1 MNHDRRWTYF
11 VFQGLLTVIILLFF
25 FYHRVGVAAWQGKFT
40 LLSVAFLLSL
50 LGLRRVDRERLTG
63 LTVQGGIFVFDSVL
77 ASLSLYWT
85 QEPRSEIYLTYFLI
99 IFGTALT
106 RSLKQSF
113 LIATVAS
120 AAYVTTAWD
129 PGLGAVQ
136 ESSFWLRLVYL
147 WVMACFAAVLSLD
160 ARRQMQTQELLHQA
174 SLRAMEQLAAL
185 GRLSGEVAHGIK
197 GPLTTILVNADI
209 LLARHGTRPGV
220 AGEVRQ
226 IQDEVARCREVLQN
240 LLELGRIEEMDY
252 DLFDLRDPVQ
262 DALGKMAARLKRR
275 KVRVV
280 KRGFDQAAPVLGDPS
295 LLYEAV
301 YEVLQNAEHA
311 AKPGGRI
318 ELSLRS
324 VLKRP
329 WWDAADGTARPQ
341 IELSIADDG
350 AGMDP
355 ATLRRAFDPFFTTK
369 KADGSG
375 LGLSSALRIL
385 HKHSGTL
392 EAESAG
398 AGLGSRFTFSLP
410 RFQRVDGEPD
420 FTS

>member
-1 MNHDRRWTYF
+1 MTHDRRWTYF

-25 FYHRVGVAAWQGKFT
+25 FYHREGVPAWHAKFSG
-40 LLSVAFLLSL
+40 LSVLFLASL
-50 LGLRRVDRERLTG
+50 LGLRRVDAGRLTG
-63 LTVQGGIFVFDSVL
+63 LSVQGGIFVFDSVL
-77 ASLSLYWT
+77 ASLCLVWT

-106 RSLKQSF
+106 KSLRQSF

-147 WVMACFAAVLSLD
+147 WVMASFAAVLSLD
-160 ARRQMQTQELLHQA
+160 ARHETAVRELAHQA
-174 SLRAMEQLAAL
+174 SLRSMEQLAAL

-209 LLARHGTRPGV
+209 LLERHGRLPGIASEV
-220 AGEVRQ
+220 KQIQGEVG
-226 IQDEVARCREVLQN
+226 RCREVLQN

-252 DLFDLRDPVQ
+252 DLFDLRDPVRS
-262 DALGKMAARLKRR
+262 ALEKMGARLKRR
-275 KVRVV
+275 RLRVV
-280 KRGFDQAAPVLGDPS
+280 KRGFGEPAPVLGDPS
-295 LLYEAV
+295 LLFEAV
-301 YEVLQNAEHA
+301 YEVLVNAEQA

-318 ELSLRS
+318 DVALRTVVKS
-324 VLKRP
+324 P
-329 WWDAADGTARPQ
+329 WWDAEGGAARAQ
-341 IELSIADDG
+341 VELTVSDDG

-355 ATLRRAFDPFFTTK
+355 ATLARAFDPFFTTK
-369 KADGSG
+369 KRDGTG

-392 EAESAG
+392 EAASEGSG
-398 AGLGSRFTFSLP
+398 RGSRFTFSMP
-410 RFQRVDGEPD
+410 RFQRVDA
-420 FTS
+420 

>member
-25 FYHRVGVAAWQGKFT
+25 FYHREGVSAWAAKFST
-40 LLSVAFLLSL
+40 LSAAFILSL
-50 LGLRRVDRERLTG
+50 WGLRRVDSGRLTG
-63 LTVQGGIFVFDSVL
+63 LSVQGGIFVFDSVL
-77 ASLSLYWT
+77 ASLALLWT

-106 RSLKQSF
+106 RSLRQSF
-113 LIATVAS
+113 LIALVAS
-120 AAYVTTAWD
+120 AAYVTTSWD

-160 ARRQMQTQELLHQA
+160 ARRETESRELSHQA

-209 LLARHGTRPGV
+209 LLQKHGRVPGV
-220 AGEVRQ
+220 ASELKQ
-226 IQDEVARCREVLQN
+226 IQDEVGRCRTVLQN

-252 DLFDLRDPVQ
+252 DLFDLRDPVRS
-262 DALGKMAARLKRR
+262 ALEKMATRLKRR
-275 KVRVV
+275 RVRVS
-280 KRGFDQAAPVLGDPS
+280 KRGFEDPAPVIGDPS

-301 YEVLQNAEHA
+301 YEVLQNAEQA
-311 AKPGGRI
+311 ARTGGRVDVR
-318 ELSLRS
+318 LRS
-324 VLKRP
+324 VSKRA
-329 WWDAADGTARPQ
+329 WWDSDAGTPRPH
-341 IELSIADDG
+341 IELTVADDG
-350 AGMDP
+350 SGMDG
-355 ATLRRAFDPFFTTK
+355 ATLARAFDPFFTTK
-369 KADGSG
+369 RKEGSG

-385 HKHSGTL
+385 HKHSGNL
-392 EAESAG
+392 EASSEGSG
-398 AGLGSRFTFSLP
+398 RGSRFTFSLP
-410 RFQRVDGEPD
+410 RFQRVDA
-420 FTS
+420 

>member
-1 MNHDRRWTYF
+1 MKHDRRWTYF

-25 FYHRVGVAAWQGKFT
+25 HYHREGVPSWHGKFT

-50 LGLRRVDRERLTG
+50 LGLRRVDAGRLTG
-63 LTVQGGIFVFDSVL
+63 LSVQGGIFVFDSVL
-77 ASLSLYWT
+77 ASLCLIWT

-106 RSLKQSF
+106 RSLRQSF

-136 ESSFWLRLVYL
+136 ESGFWLRLVYL
-147 WVMACFAAVLSLD
+147 WVMASFAAILSLD
-160 ARRQMQTQELLHQA
+160 ARHETAVRELAHQA
-174 SLRAMEQLAAL
+174 SLRSMEQLAAL

-209 LLARHGTRPGV
+209 LLERHGRVPGIASEV
-220 AGEVRQ
+220 KEIQGEVG
-226 IQDEVARCREVLQN
+226 RCREVLQN

-252 DLFDLRDPVQ
+252 DLFDLRDPVRS
-262 DALGKMAARLKRR
+262 ALEKTAARLKRR
-275 KVRVV
+275 RLRIV
-280 KRGFDQAAPVLGDPS
+280 KRGFGEPGPVLGDPS
-295 LLYEAV
+295 LLFEAV
-301 YEVLQNAEHA
+301 YEVLANAEQA

-318 ELSLRS
+318 EVALRT

-329 WWDAADGTARPQ
+329 WWDTEGGPTRAQVELTISDDGT
-341 IELSIADDG
+341 
-350 AGMDP
+350 GMDA
-355 ATLRRAFDPFFTTK
+355 ATLSRAFDPFFTTK
-369 KADGSG
+369 KREGTG

-392 EAESAG
+392 EAASDG
-398 AGLGSRFTFSLP
+398 PGRGSRFTFSLP
-410 RFQRVDGEPD
+410 RFQRVDG
-420 FTS
+420 